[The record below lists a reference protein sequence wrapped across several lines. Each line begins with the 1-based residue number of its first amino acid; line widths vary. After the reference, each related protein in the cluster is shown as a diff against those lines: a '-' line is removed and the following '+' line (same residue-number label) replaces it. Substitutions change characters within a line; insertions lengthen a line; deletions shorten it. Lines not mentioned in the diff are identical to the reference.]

1 MIMTDSSQQY
11 LCRTTYLIDSF
22 WPGKLLELNN
32 TGNIKVAGTNGAGKT
47 TLLKLPMLFWGARP
61 GRIVERNANKKSF
74 AAYYLPRKT
83 SYIIFD
89 YQRPNG
95 TDTPQLCHVL
105 IKSDGDKLLYRFIDH
120 PFDIKMYLDESGNI
134 FGDDEIKRNYRT
146 QHRCEISSLLSV
158 DEYAKVIQ
166 NHRDLGGKKSL
177 RTLQQRFSMSQSPI
191 KHIEKV
197 VTSVFNKIS
206 NFDVIKQMIIEI
218 SQDAIS
224 SEMLSHNVT
233 DMVNIDKTDID
244 SWLADLHSSQAILNL
259 EDKILSSLT
268 DIDSLIEIKKD
279 LQHLHHL
286 ADIYQ
291 QKCSQDQ
298 DTAGTRLKDVLLEL
312 TDLKEAHRQ
321 QVLTIEDA
329 CHDEEKAHREI
340 KHDLDKLE
348 QEKIDFEDDEAATY
362 EQRGSELSDFTL
374 RLINLNNEKTQLSE
388 KSADL
393 SRTFTEQQQK
403 QELDFNKHEQQ
414 LTNEI
419 SSQRQQLTTALSE
432 NKLRYATLE
441 SELRTQTQTLIDQ
454 LTEKKTPLEHTKIS
468 LNLQLK
474 QPQIDPELADQSLQL
489 QQNLSQCR
497 RRISERQEAYNRVS
511 SESQSLRQK
520 QHQALQTNDRL
531 KIELNHLAQ
540 QQRDVQTL
548 LSPAKGSLH
557 AFLVEHVPNWQS
569 NIGRVINPELLKHL
583 HLEPEL
589 LAAFTD
595 AAKQS
600 DTETALTQVQ
610 DFYGIKINLN
620 ALEHVSFTD
629 SALAE
634 KEQHI
639 SAQIG
644 AKKSE
649 LEQLQQALER
659 LNKDVEELDK
669 QLMSSKQLLFK
680 QTQLL
685 TSLVNE
691 EDELNSKLEQ
701 HKTLAIAR
709 VQTELADT
717 ELLLVQAQ
725 QALSQAKVDYQS
737 RHNEL
742 NNERLSVHCQ
752 LETDY
757 NQRID
762 SYQSSLDNLR
772 NEAQVEAQRIADA
785 LQAALSDAGI
795 NASIFNALEAK
806 IKQTMKAV
814 ENAKVFQQK
823 ADKYNSWL
831 ETSWSQVEPGR
842 ERLRRLDAA
851 IQRFQQ
857 QLKDKHQDY
866 QQSTDKLEQEK
877 TQLDKLVTDLV
888 LQLKG
893 LDNSLVKLADY
904 PAIKHDDL
912 PEYTVNNISKLTN
925 SQISLLG
932 KQQSNVL
939 SSVSKI
945 SSELKRYSKSTLQIG
960 WLENRIESDPEM
972 VNYRLEEAINSGEQL
987 SYVLKNAKLLQTSTT
1002 HEVELRAND
1011 ILSIYTHLSN
1021 FDRNITRTGRK
1032 LSSHMNGKQFFTALG
1047 DIKIAIRTKMDKLGY
1062 WKQLEN
1068 VNEAFEAYQA
1078 NTELTHDRS
1087 IPQNLIDSLD
1097 ELSAVLPKN
1106 NNMQH
1111 NELFDIEF
1119 TIVENGR
1126 TTRATTPKELED
1138 VSSTGLSYLALITF
1152 FTGLTTMLRPDAST
1166 VITWPVD
1173 ELGELH
1179 SENIQAML
1187 EMLNQHGIQIITAS
1201 PSTDKSVLQLFDHLY
1216 EIDSRNKRLIQMNVD
1231 DDPLMALLNGDA
1243 KKTLVSEP
1251 ELTSSVETKTSSTST
1266 TSIIAAD
1273 TTPATMQEE
1282 G

>member
-1 MIMTDSSQQY
+1 
-11 LCRTTYLIDSF
+11 
-22 WPGKLLELNN
+22 
-32 TGNIKVAGTNGAGKT
+32 
-47 TLLKLPMLFWGARP
+47 
-61 GRIVERNANKKSF
+61 
-74 AAYYLPRKT
+74 
-83 SYIIFD
+83 
-89 YQRPNG
+89 
-95 TDTPQLCHVL
+95 
-105 IKSDGDKLLYRFIDH
+105 
-120 PFDIKMYLDESGNI
+120 
-134 FGDDEIKRNYRT
+134 
-146 QHRCEISSLLSV
+146 
-158 DEYAKVIQ
+158 
-166 NHRDLGGKKSL
+166 
-177 RTLQQRFSMSQSPI
+177 
-191 KHIEKV
+191 
-197 VTSVFNKIS
+197 
-206 NFDVIKQMIIEI
+206 
-218 SQDAIS
+218 
-224 SEMLSHNVT
+224 VT

-649 LEQLQQALER
+649 LAQLQQALER

>member
-1 MIMTDSSQQY
+1 MMMTDSSQQY
-11 LCRTTYLIDSF
+11 LCRKTYLVDSF

-32 TGNIKVAGTNGAGKT
+32 AGNIKVAGTNGAGKT

-83 SYIIFD
+83 SYIVFD

-105 IKSDGDKLLYRFIDH
+105 IKSDGDKLLYRFIDS
-120 PFDIKMYLDESGNI
+120 PFDIKLYLDENGTI
-134 FGDDEIKRNYRT
+134 FADDEIKRNYKSQRN
-146 QHRCEISSLLSV
+146 CEVSSLLSV
-158 DEYAKVIQ
+158 DDYAKVIQ

-177 RTLQQRFSMSQSPI
+177 RSLQQRFSMSQSPI

-224 SEMLSHNVT
+224 SEMLSNNVT

-259 EDKILSSLT
+259 EEKILSSLT
-268 DIDSLIEIKKD
+268 DIDSLVEIKKD

-286 ADIYQ
+286 AAIYQ
-291 QKCSQDQ
+291 QKCNQDQ
-298 DTAGTRLKDVLLEL
+298 ETADSRLKEVILEL
-312 TDLKEAHRQ
+312 AELKETHRQ
-321 QVLTIEDA
+321 QVLTLEDA
-329 CHDEEKAHREI
+329 CHDEEKAYREI

-362 EQRGSELSDFTL
+362 QQRGSELADFTL

-393 SRTFTEQQQK
+393 SRTFTEQQQQ
-403 QELDFNKHEQQ
+403 QELDFNKREQQ

-432 NKLRYATLE
+432 NNLHYATLE
-441 SELRTQTQTLIDQ
+441 SELKTQTQALVDQ
-454 LTEKKTPLEHTKIS
+454 LSEKKTPLEHSKIS
-468 LNLQLK
+468 LNLQLT
-474 QPQIDPELADQSLQL
+474 QPQADPELSSHSQQL
-489 QQNLSQCR
+489 QHSLSQCR
-497 RRISERQEAYNRVS
+497 RNINERQETYNRIS
-511 SESQSLRQK
+511 NESQSLRQK
-520 QHQALQTNDRL
+520 QHQALQANDRL

-540 QQRDVQTL
+540 QHREVQAL
-548 LSPAKGSLH
+548 LSPEQGSLH

-569 NIGRVINPELLKHL
+569 NIGRVINPELLKNL

-589 LAAFTD
+589 LAKFAD
-595 AAKQS
+595 AAEDATS
-600 DTETALTQVQ
+600 ETALTQVQ
-610 DFYGIKINLN
+610 DFYGIKINLK
-620 ALEHVSFTD
+620 ALENASFTD
-629 SALAE
+629 SSLTE
-634 KEQHI
+634 KELHI
-639 SAQIG
+639 STQIG
-644 AKKSE
+644 TKKAE
-649 LEQLQQALER
+649 REQLQQALEQI
-659 LNKDVEELDK
+659 NKDAEELDK

-680 QTQLL
+680 QNQLL
-685 TSLVNE
+685 NNLTHE
-691 EDELNSKLEQ
+691 EDELNSKIDQ
-701 HKTLAIAR
+701 HKAVTVSRI
-709 VQTELADT
+709 QTELAEI
-717 ELLLVQAQ
+717 ELQLDQAQ
-725 QALSQAKVDYQS
+725 QALSQAKVDYQG

-742 NNERLSVHCQ
+742 NNERLGVHCQ

-772 NEAQVEAQRIADA
+772 NEAQIEMQRIADA

-806 IKQTMKAV
+806 IKLTAKAV

-857 QLKDKHQDY
+857 QLKDKNQSY

-877 TQLDKLVTDLV
+877 THIDKLVTDLV

-893 LDNSLVKLADY
+893 LNKSIEKLEDF
-904 PAIKHDDL
+904 PAIEHEDL
-912 PEYTVNNISKLTN
+912 PVYSVNNISNLTA

-939 SSVSKI
+939 SIASKI
-945 SSELKRYSKSTLQIG
+945 SSELKRYSKSTLQTG
-960 WLENRIESDPEM
+960 WLENRIESNPEV
-972 VNYRLEEAINSGEQL
+972 VNYRLEEAINSGAQL

-1062 WKQLEN
+1062 WQQLEN
-1068 VNEAFEAYQA
+1068 VNAAFEAYQA

-1087 IPQNLIDSLD
+1087 IPQDLIDSLD

-1106 NNMQH
+1106 NSMQH

-1152 FTGLTTMLRPDAST
+1152 FTGLTTMLRPDENT

-1187 EMLNQHGIQIITAS
+1187 DMLNQHGIQIMTAS

-1243 KKTLVSEP
+1243 KQAVESN
-1251 ELTSSVETKTSSTST
+1251 TSVTQT
-1266 TSIIAAD
+1266 I
-1273 TTPATMQEE
+1273 TTPTAATEVSAPDEQATKLEE
-1282 G
+1282 V